1 MYNFGQFRRSQ
12 LDTYMTALNY
22 DFSDLETIS
31 PLSTEVI
38 FLDKTISL
46 SDNNILQSVD
56 STGTVTKSYYLR
68 FKIYKLE
75 QSKQSITIK
84 LKNDSKDKDN
94 EQIIKTIEVESG
106 AETDYSVFDL
116 VIKPNSTYNHINF
129 ILNRIIDDYNTI
141 DNNNHHG
148 RTMNIEIESLK
159 EIYNI
164 IETINSSIDNKGR
177 LKQIGVQS
185 APGLMMSIE
194 GELIRV
200 GRSGIYEINNGISI
214 NYIGFIVEPNDNK
227 YFVLDYQ
234 Y

>member
-1 MYNFGQFRRSQ
+1 
-12 LDTYMTALNY
+12 
-22 DFSDLETIS
+22 
-31 PLSTEVI
+31 
-38 FLDKTISL
+38 
-46 SDNNILQSVD
+46 
-56 STGTVTKSYYLR
+56 
-68 FKIYKLE
+68 
-75 QSKQSITIK
+75 
-84 LKNDSKDKDN
+84 
-94 EQIIKTIEVESG
+94 
-106 AETDYSVFDL
+106 
-116 VIKPNSTYNHINF
+116 
-129 ILNRIIDDYNTI
+129 
-141 DNNNHHG
+141 
-148 RTMNIEIESLK
+148 MNIEIESLK
-159 EIYNI
+159 EIYNV

>member
-31 PLSTEVI
+31 PLSAEVI

-75 QSKQSITIK
+75 QSKQLITIK

-141 DNNNHHG
+141 DRIHYVIKDRNDDLLD
-148 RTMNIEIESLK
+148 IPVPVYISF
-159 EIYNI
+159 I
-164 IETINSSIDNKGR
+164 IS
-177 LKQIGVQS
+177 V
-185 APGLMMSIE
+185 M
-194 GELIRV
+194 
-200 GRSGIYEINNGISI
+200 
-214 NYIGFIVEPNDNK
+214 
-227 YFVLDYQ
+227 
-234 Y
+234 

>member
-75 QSKQSITIK
+75 QSKQLITIK

-141 DNNNHHG
+141 DNNNYHG

-159 EIYNI
+159 EIYNV

>member
-141 DNNNHHG
+141 DNNNYHG

-159 EIYNI
+159 EIYNV

-214 NYIGFIVEPNDNK
+214 NYIGFIVELNDNK